1 MEPDD
6 LRLFLRAVATG
17 NLSAAG
23 REVGMSPAVASKR
36 IANLERKLGVTLL
49 HRTTRHVSTTAQGQI
64 FEEHAARVLSE
75 IEGALAAVGQENEEP
90 AGRLRVTAPA
100 TLARRHIAPLI
111 AEFLATYPRI
121 ELDVQLA
128 DSMLDLQQEG
138 IDVALRVGVLQDS
151 TLIARKIAE
160 SPRVLCASPDYVAK
174 HGMPERPEDL
184 QDHNCLYMAQ
194 SAIWVL
200 RDGDKDL
207 RIRVSGNL
215 NSNSGELLREGALIG
230 LGIAIKSI
238 WDVEDLFRDGRL
250 VHILP
255 DFPVVTDA
263 AVWAVYQPRR
273 FVPAKI
279 RAFVDFFVDR
289 FGRQIRSEI
298 AAASCRSQAVQQ
310 GTTPALQT

>member
-36 IANLERKLGVTLL
+36 IANLERRLGVTLL
-49 HRTTRHVSTTAQGQI
+49 HRTTRHVSPTTQGQI
-64 FEEHAARVLSE
+64 FEEHAARVLAE
-75 IEGALAAVGQENEEP
+75 IEGALAAVGQENEAP

-100 TLARRHIAPLI
+100 TLARRHIAPVI
-111 AEFLATYPRI
+111 AEFLASYPRI

-128 DSMLDLQQEG
+128 DSLLDLQHEG
-138 IDVALRVGVLQDS
+138 IDVAIRVGVLQDS

-174 HGMPERPEDL
+174 NGLPQRPEDL
-184 QDHNCLYMAQ
+184 EHHNCLFMSQ
-194 SAIWVL
+194 SAVWVL
-200 RDGDKDL
+200 RDGDRDV

-230 LGIAIKSI
+230 LGIAYKSI
-238 WDVEDLFRDGRL
+238 WDVEDLFRAGRL

-255 DFPVVTDA
+255 DFPIVSDA
-263 AVWAVYQPRR
+263 AIWAVYQPRR
-273 FVPAKI
+273 FIPAKI

-289 FGRQIRSEI
+289 FGNRMRRDL
-298 AAASCRSQAVQQ
+298 AAAGCRSKAAQ
-310 GTTPALQT
+310 PA